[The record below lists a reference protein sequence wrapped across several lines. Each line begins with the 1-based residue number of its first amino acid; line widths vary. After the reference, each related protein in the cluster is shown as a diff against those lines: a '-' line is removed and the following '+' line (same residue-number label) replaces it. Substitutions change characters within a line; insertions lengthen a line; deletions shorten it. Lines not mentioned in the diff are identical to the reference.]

1 MPAEGPSWLSCCRTA
16 VQIQQNIEDGGTVG
30 TVDEV
35 KQRLNIVEVI
45 SAYVPLKK
53 AGRNY
58 KGLCPFHSEK
68 TPSFVVFPDSQRWHC
83 FGACGTGGDV
93 INFVMRRENLP
104 FPDALKMLA
113 ARAGVELTPPTPA
126 QEAQAEERRRLWE
139 VNRQAADYYHH
150 LLMESPEAAD
160 ARSYLARRGLR
171 NETLRAFQVGY
182 ARDEWQALGDYLRA
196 QSWREADLLS
206 AGLVI
211 ERDSGGTYDRFRG
224 RIVYPIRDARGH
236 VCGFG
241 ARVLDDS
248 LPKYLNSPQT
258 QVFDKGSVLYGI
270 DLAREAIRRAET
282 AVLVEGY
289 MDVLQAHQAG
299 FKNVIAAM
307 GTALSQEQLAILK
320 PVTRRLVLALDPD
333 VAGDRA
339 TLRGL
344 EVAKEA
350 LDSRVVP
357 VPTARGLIR
366 YETELDA
373 ELRILTLP
381 EGRDPD
387 EVILEDPEKWQRLV
401 DESLPIMDY
410 YFMAL
415 TADLDLSSAKD
426 KDKAVQALLPLIAEI
441 PSGVE
446 RAHYLQRLAALV
458 RTDERVLAGQLERA
472 TRRRRGRPAPDE
484 VPAAGL
490 DLETYLL
497 YLVGMHPELVQT
509 VEEWADELFV
519 EAENA
524 AVFGLLRETG
534 GAEPFWSREGLLAE
548 LDETLRGHIES
559 LVEAYGRG
567 PDVSQECAREVV
579 ETVALRL
586 QRERLKQR
594 DRDLQGMIQAAL
606 EEDDTDAVAQC
617 IGAVNEV
624 AERLRQIAAREQR
637 RSLAGRRT
645 ARES

>member
-1 MPAEGPSWLSCCRTA
+1 MGA
-16 VQIQQNIEDGGTVG
+16 
-30 TVDEV
+30 VDEV

-83 FGACGTGGDV
+83 FGACGSGGDV
-93 INFVMRRENLP
+93 INFIMRRENLP
-104 FPDALKMLA
+104 FVDALKLLA

-139 VNRQAADYYHH
+139 VNRQAAEYFHH
-150 LLMESPEAAD
+150 LLMESAEAAE

-171 NETLRAFQVGY
+171 NETLRAFQIGY

-196 QSWREADLLS
+196 QGWREADLLLAS
-206 AGLVI
+206 LVI
-211 ERDSGGTYDRFRG
+211 ERDGGGTYDRFRG
-224 RIVYPIRDARGH
+224 RVIYPIRDARGH

-241 ARVLDDS
+241 GRVLDDS
-248 LPKYLNSPQT
+248 QPKYLNSSQT
-258 QVFDKGSVLYGI
+258 PVFDKGSVLYGI
-270 DLAREAIRRAET
+270 DLAREAIRRSET

-299 FKNVIAAM
+299 FKNVIATM
-307 GTALSQEQLAILK
+307 GTALSPEQLAVLK
-320 PVTRRLVLALDPD
+320 PLARRLVLALDPD

-373 ELRILTLP
+373 ELRIVTLP

-387 EVILEDPEKWQRLV
+387 QVILEDPERWQQLV
-401 DESLPIMDY
+401 DESLPVMDY
-410 YFMAL
+410 YFRAL
-415 TADLDLSSAKD
+415 TADLDLSRAKD
-426 KDKAVQALLPLIAEI
+426 KAAAVDALLPLIGEI
-441 PSGVE
+441 RHGVE
-446 RAHYLQRLAALV
+446 RAHYVQRLAAMV
-458 RTDERVLAGQLERA
+458 RTDERVLARQLER
-472 TRRRRGRPAPDE
+472 TVRRRGRATVDE
-484 VPAAGL
+484 VPLAGL

-497 YLVGMHPELVQT
+497 YLVSTYPELVEM
-509 VEEWADELFV
+509 VDDWADELFI

-524 AVFGLLRETG
+524 AVFGLLREAG
-534 GAEPFWSREGLLAE
+534 GAEPLGSREGLLAE
-548 LDETLRGHIES
+548 LDDTLRGHIES
-559 LVEAYGRG
+559 LLEKHDRD
-567 PDVSQECAREVV
+567 PRVSPEQAREVV
-579 ETVALRL
+579 EMVALRL
-586 QRERLKQR
+586 RRERLKER
-594 DRDLQGMIQAAL
+594 DRDLQTMIQAAL
-606 EEDDTDAVAQC
+606 EEGDADAVARYV
-617 IGAVNEV
+617 GAVNEV
-624 AERLRQIAAREQR
+624 AERLRQIAAAEKMRL
-637 RSLAGRRT
+637 LAGRRM